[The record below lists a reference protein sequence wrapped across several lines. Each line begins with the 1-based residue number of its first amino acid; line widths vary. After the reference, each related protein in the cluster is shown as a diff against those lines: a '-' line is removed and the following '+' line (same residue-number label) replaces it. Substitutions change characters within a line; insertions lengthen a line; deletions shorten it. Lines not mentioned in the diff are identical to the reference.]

1 MALIPLAEALDTLLA
16 SVLSQP
22 QTESVPLA
30 LALNRYCAE
39 DVVSTVA
46 VPPADNSAMDGYAL
60 RASDTPGELLIS
72 QRIPAGQAP
81 ELLAPGTAAR
91 IFTGAE
97 IPLGADTVVMQE
109 SVEITP
115 DGIRVTALE
124 VGQHIRRQGDDI
136 QVDQRL
142 LAPGRCL
149 SPQDLGLLAAVGRRE
164 VSVFVPLKVAI
175 LTTGDE
181 LVEPGSAALAPGQ
194 IYNSNRVALAAQISA
209 LGMEVID
216 LGNLPDEA
224 AQIGDALEWAAR
236 EADCVITA
244 GGVSVGEEDHVRHQI
259 EARGSLTL
267 WKLAI
272 KPGKPIAFG
281 EVSGTPVFGLPGNP
295 VSALVTFAL
304 VAKPWLIKRQGGRVP
319 PVHRFPARAGFS
331 LTEPGTREEFLRVRL
346 VGEGA
351 SMTAELTR
359 SQSSGVLSSVSE
371 ADALADIPI
380 GTTVAEGDWVEVIPL
395 SELLGPGSA

>member
-1 MALIPLAEALDTLLA
+1 MALTPLAEALETLLA
-16 SVLSQP
+16 SVVSQP
-22 QTESVPLA
+22 TTQSVPLA
-30 LALNRYCAE
+30 AALNRYCAE
-39 DVVSTVA
+39 DVISTLA

-60 RASDTPGELLIS
+60 RAADTPGDLVIS

-81 ELLAPGTAAR
+81 QSLQPGTAAR

-97 IPLGADTVVMQE
+97 IPPGADTVVMQE

-115 DGIRVTALE
+115 AGIRVTALE
-124 VGQHIRRQGDDI
+124 AGRHIRGQGDDI
-136 QVDQRL
+136 QLGQCVLTQ
-142 LAPGRCL
+142 GRCL
-149 SPQDLGLLAAVGRRE
+149 LPQDLGLLAAVGRRE
-164 VSVFVPLKVAI
+164 VSIFRPLKVAI

-194 IYNSNRVALAAQISA
+194 IYNSNRVALAAQIDA
-209 LGMEVID
+209 LGMEVLD
-216 LGNLPDEA
+216 LGNLPDEPG
-224 AQIGDALEWAAR
+224 QIGDALERAAR

-259 EARGSLTL
+259 EARGSLTH

-272 KPGKPIAFG
+272 KPGKPLAFG
-281 EVSGTPVFGLPGNP
+281 EVCGTPVFGLPGNP

-319 PVHRFPARAGFS
+319 PLHRFPVRAGFA
-331 LTEPGTREEFLRVRL
+331 LTEPGTRQEFLRVRL

-351 SMTAELTR
+351 MMTAELTR

-371 ADALADIPI
+371 AHALADIPI
-380 GTTVAEGDWVEVIPL
+380 GTTVAEGDWVGVIPL
-395 SELLGPGSA
+395 STLLGPGSA